1 MGELDG
7 RVAWVTGGASG
18 MGFACALDLA
28 KKGASIAIGSLTPD
42 LGEGTID
49 PGQRAFMP
57 TDDVLASARDA
68 IAATGATVLALP
80 LDVRSDESVAQNHA
94 DIVDKLGP
102 VEILINAAGTSGRH
116 AMIDHPDVLW
126 HALLDVNLTGSYR
139 TTKLCLPGMIAR
151 QWGRVLMFSSTAGLN
166 GHELHAAYCASKS
179 GLLGLMRCVALEG
192 AAHGVTCNALCPGWV
207 ASEQN
212 VDGCVQEMAL
222 LGLEMTVEEYRAAMA
237 EKWVP
242 QKRFLEPDEA
252 GAYVGFLCTDAARG
266 ITGEA
271 LRLSGGSQ
279 W

>member
-7 RVAWVTGGASG
+7 KVAWITGGASG

-28 KKGASIAIGSLTPD
+28 KRGAAIAIGSLTPA
-42 LGEGTID
+42 LGVGTID

-57 TDDVLASARDA
+57 DDDLLARARQR
-68 IAATGATVLALP
+68 IAEAGVPVLALP
-80 LDVRSDESVAQNHA
+80 LDVRSDASVADSHRN
-94 DIVDKLGP
+94 IVEELGE
-102 VEILINAAGTSGRH
+102 VDILINAAGTSGRA
-116 AMIDHPDVLW
+116 AMADHPDGLW

-139 TTKLCLPGMIAR
+139 TTKICLPGMIAR
-151 QWGRVLMFSSTAGLN
+151 GWGRIVMFSSTAGLN
-166 GHELHAAYCASKS
+166 GHALHAAYCASKS

-192 AAHGVTCNALCPGWV
+192 APHGVTCNAICPGWV
-207 ASEQN
+207 ATEQN
-212 VDGCVQEMAL
+212 VDGCIQEMAL
-222 LGLEMTVEEYRAAMA
+222 LGLDMTVEEYRAAMA

-242 QKRFLEPDEA
+242 RKRFLEPQEP

-271 LRLSGGSQ
+271 LRISGGSL